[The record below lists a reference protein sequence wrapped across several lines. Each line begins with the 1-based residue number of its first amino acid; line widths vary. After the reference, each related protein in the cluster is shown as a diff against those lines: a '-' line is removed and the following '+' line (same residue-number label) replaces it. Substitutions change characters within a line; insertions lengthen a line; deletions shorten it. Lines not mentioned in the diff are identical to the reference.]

1 MTELQKKELEL
12 LEIFIKICEQLGL
25 QYYLVCGTA
34 LGAAKYEG
42 FIPWDDDIDVAL
54 PRRDYEE
61 FLKRADEFLSENLF
75 LQNYRT
81 DPFFPHVYTKLRDS
95 STTYIEKDMAHL
107 NINHGIAIDIF
118 PLDGYPKSKVS
129 RLMLRYRK
137 KFLSWQ
143 FYCGLGDE
151 AQPFKVRLRNRVFRL
166 FGYHKRTAKSLG
178 RLDKLISKYP
188 THTSEI
194 WCNHG
199 NWQGERE
206 YAPHWHYGNGE
217 IKIFEG
223 IKAVIP
229 ENYDAY
235 LTQKYEDWQKE
246 LPVNKQKS
254 HHNILIFDTN
264 RSYNDYR
271 MPKH

>member
-12 LEIFIKICEQLGL
+12 LEIFINICEQLGL
-25 QYYLVCGTA
+25 EYFLVCGTA

-61 FLKRADEFLSENLF
+61 FLKRSDEFLPEHLF

-81 DPFFPHVYTKLRDS
+81 DPLFPHVFSKLRNS
-95 STTYIEKDMAHL
+95 ATTYIEKDMSHL

-118 PLDGYPKSKVS
+118 PLDGYPKSKLS
-129 RLMLRYRK
+129 RLILRYRK

-143 FYCGLGDE
+143 FYCALGDE
-151 AQPFKVRLRNRVFRL
+151 VQPFKVRFRNKIFRF
-166 FGYHKRTAKSLG
+166 FGFHKHTDRALG
-178 RLDKLISKYP
+178 RLEKLISKYP
-188 THTSEI
+188 TDFSEI

-206 YAPHWHYGNGE
+206 YAPRRHYGKGI
-217 IKIFEG
+217 IKTFEG
-223 IKAVIP
+223 LNAVIP

-235 LTQKYEDWQKE
+235 LTQKYGDWRKD
-246 LPVNKQKS
+246 LPKNKQKS

-264 RSYNDYR
+264 KPYNDYIN
-271 MPKH
+271 